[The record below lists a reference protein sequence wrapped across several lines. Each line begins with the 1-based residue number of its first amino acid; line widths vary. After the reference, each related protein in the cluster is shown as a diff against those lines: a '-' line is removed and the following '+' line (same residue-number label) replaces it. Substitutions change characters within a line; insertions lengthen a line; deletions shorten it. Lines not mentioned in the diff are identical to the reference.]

1 MSSNV
6 QAAAL
11 SLPHM
16 LTCIEVCQD
25 TAKELVCKVNLATP
39 PVDQVV
45 FGIMN
50 GKDRFTFSS
59 STNGLVAFIHLVSSL
74 SQQNLTPKTY
84 GQGDTRCV
92 PLRVSTPYHS
102 VNHLVHTYR
111 HTLKAICTRLEQD
124 FYFCLSVT
132 PSACNILGSVFSTEI
147 AMDMRGFSPKCAMLS
162 RVLQLQTSARM
173 NWPQAVHKTSCSAAI
188 RAVPVIFLDFGP
200 SMWGVS
206 AAVITSQTISSCLT
220 QQFIS
225 EWTESLQ
232 SVFLH
237 KTSGE
242 EQLQHTR
249 EFLSQRILQ
258 IVSEFNQCKDSTTLI
273 QGGHIS
279 RDSVA
284 IVNLLTSELG
294 YHSLPGTLLIDYP
307 NITSLVDYLL
317 NTSKS
322 VSKMQQFFCCSN
334 VPGASASS
342 ITVNILRTY
351 FILPERFSTSTMCSS
366 SDIKFDAVHSTTRMG
381 SVAKN
386 DSKVYTLHTDFAA
399 ELHCC
404 HLFDIDAHQGRIR
417 CREAKLMDP
426 QQRLLLSL
434 AGILCTGENN
444 IMSVNSSVTVGISW
458 VDYADICQTHVGI
471 QTSTASCCAL
481 SVASGRL
488 SYTYALQG
496 PALSVDTACSSSLVA
511 WHVATS
517 DMRLKGSSS
526 AVVGGVNLTLLAA
539 TTAMFASAGM
549 LSRDGRCKTLDICAD
564 GYVRGEACE
573 VALLGEA
580 SAVPPAALA
589 APGSAV
595 NQDGRSSSLTAPN
608 GPAQQRV
615 VAAALALARASPSQV
630 ASLHMHGTGTALGDP
645 VEAAAAC
652 EVLCTKPRASAA
664 STAGRLPLQLAAG
677 KSYVGHSECAAGL
690 TGALLAVLGV
700 EHHSSRSVLHLRAVN
715 THVAA
720 AVGAVSRASVLPRE
734 CSALRFGSE
743 AGASVYAGVSSFAFQ
758 GTNAH
763 AVVSGKCGAACR
775 GLARTAAATR
785 ASQVQRCWV
794 VCEAAM
800 LAERVLSWC
809 TSAGAAT
816 LVSELGTPI
825 HAALRDHRVQGR
837 ALCAGAALL
846 ECASAGC
853 ESLCSEDAAVG
864 AARVLKDG
872 ILPVPLVLHE
882 GAESRVELLCSVA
895 DTSTQ
900 FVEVRSARAEQ
911 RQVHL
916 AASTCWQGARGL
928 ASGLVATKKRF
939 CCFSITSFFDC
950 YTIASMCFSAHFG
963 FGAEGCLSLSCTDID
978 CLSFTH
984 NHTTDGN
991 NDTFAWIFDFPYTLY
1006 QSVMVFASFT
1016 TKLTIHTKTCKK
1028 SSTTKTFL
1036 EKNTLAGE
1044 SFRSLPLCDL
1054 FSDRNYFASYASSLD
1069 LFHQLNYRC
1078 KFSTIN
1084 QNGHSISCLQKKMQ
1098 TVITLHSSPILEDS
1112 QRYNFAGRRAAAIF
1126 CILQTRPFLGMNRKV
1141 RVRLSAPRLVNCGDS
1156 LLKVLST
1163 WSKEVSEVCLD
1174 KCAHLGA
1181 TTPFI
1186 CRPMPAEHTCAQPF
1200 AEGSA
1205 AYEAR
1210 AVLSTIYYTTRR
1222 DKHLFNFPVITGGLG
1237 AVGGIISKWITQAY
1251 KDVKRVLL
1259 LSSTASTKAK
1269 LKSLAEYGAYAPAVS
1284 QLLIDVGTA
1293 GEQELR
1299 HIKKFGAINL
1309 FHASGILRDAASW
1322 NTTPALLTKLHA
1334 PKALG
1339 AQRLCCALFGSR
1351 VNSLIHFFTCS
1362 YNRS

>member
-1 MSSNV
+1 MPCNSLCFGPLGL
-6 QAAAL
+6 L
-11 SLPHM
+11 SGM
-16 LTCIEVCQD
+16 LTSERTRAQLEVQGIAVLSPTELCTSLFSVLWHLLYTYSTVPPPLVIVARLAQSLTSFTSEYSCIEVCETRSAIHDSKRVTLKSGHYIRTTKQIVTHAIQFACD
-25 TAKELVCKVNLATP
+25 AFFGACIEPNEPLLDAGLDSLAAIEFPKILGKTLGVLL
-39 PVDQVV
+39 PV
-45 FGIMN
+45 
-50 GKDRFTFSS
+50 
-59 STNGLVAFIHLVSSL
+59 GLVLDYPTLHSI
-74 SQQNLTPKTY
+74 QTY
-84 GQGDTRCV
+84 
-92 PLRVSTPYHS
+92 
-102 VNHLVHTYR
+102 
-111 HTLKAICTRLEQD
+111 
-124 FYFCLSVT
+124 
-132 PSACNILGSVFSTEI
+132 IL
-147 AMDMRGFSPKCAMLS
+147 
-162 RVLQLQTSARM
+162 
-173 NWPQAVHKTSCSAAI
+173 
-188 RAVPVIFLDFGP
+188 
-200 SMWGVS
+200 
-206 AAVITSQTISSCLT
+206 
-220 QQFIS
+220 
-225 EWTESLQ
+225 
-232 SVFLH
+232 
-237 KTSGE
+237 
-242 EQLQHTR
+242 
-249 EFLSQRILQ
+249 
-258 IVSEFNQCKDSTTLI
+258 TLI
-273 QGGHIS
+273 
-279 RDSVA
+279 D
-284 IVNLLTSELG
+284 E
-294 YHSLPGTLLIDYP
+294 
-307 NITSLVDYLL
+307 
-317 NTSKS
+317 TSKS
-322 VSKMQQFFCCSN
+322 LGSTTHIPSPSSAHSIARDKVALCN
-334 VPGASASS
+334 LVLGASSAEPHKL
-342 ITVNILRTY
+342 IGDDLKYAT
-351 FILPERFSTSTMCSS
+351 
-366 SDIKFDAVHSTTRMG
+366 DAVSRVPINRWSNDRDTPQVKFGVFLSCFGIIDARVFHLSKSEASIMNYQQLQVLKEAFAALASNKNVGGGHSMLTDG
-381 SVAKN
+381 SVYVGVTKGPKGSSA
-386 DSKVYTLHTDFAA
+386 SLS
-399 ELHCC
+399 
-404 HLFDIDAHQGRIR
+404 
-417 CREAKLMDP
+417 
-426 QQRLLLSL
+426 LLLKHKKIYEATSS
-434 AGILCTGENN
+434 
-444 IMSVNSSVTVGISW
+444 MPSVV
-458 VDYADICQTHVGI
+458 
-471 QTSTASCCAL
+471 
-481 SVASGRL
+481 SGRL
-488 SYTYALQG
+488 SYVFGLTGA
-496 PALSVDTACSSSLVA
+496 AVSIDTACSSALVA
-511 WHVATS
+511 LNIASQH
-517 DMRLKGSSS
+517 S
-526 AVVGGVNLTLLAA
+526 AKLDWLNQTKYFNMTIGVQLVDADGTQMCAR
-539 TTAMFASAGM
+539 AGM